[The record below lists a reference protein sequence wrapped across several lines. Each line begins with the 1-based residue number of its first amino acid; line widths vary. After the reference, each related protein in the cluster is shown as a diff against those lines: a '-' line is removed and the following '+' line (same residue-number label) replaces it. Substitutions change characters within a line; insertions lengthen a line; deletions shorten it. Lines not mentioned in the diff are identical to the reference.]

1 MRRQEQERTQSTA
14 SLVQFT
20 SLTAYTENVY
30 RLLHHFFVLESSA
43 TQSIGRREERGKAK
57 MADAAADIEER
68 GFSQTA
74 KDLFSGA
81 AGGIAQVLIG
91 ESHTSLFYSL

>member
-1 MRRQEQERTQSTA
+1 
-14 SLVQFT
+14 
-20 SLTAYTENVY
+20 
-30 RLLHHFFVLESSA
+30 
-43 TQSIGRREERGKAK
+43 

-68 GFSQTA
+68 GGVSQTA

-91 ESHTSLFYSL
+91 KSDTICLHSWHIRSYIVNLITWICYRCPIGIE

>member
-1 MRRQEQERTQSTA
+1 
-14 SLVQFT
+14 
-20 SLTAYTENVY
+20 
-30 RLLHHFFVLESSA
+30 
-43 TQSIGRREERGKAK
+43 

>member
-1 MRRQEQERTQSTA
+1 
-14 SLVQFT
+14 
-20 SLTAYTENVY
+20 
-30 RLLHHFFVLESSA
+30 
-43 TQSIGRREERGKAK
+43 

-68 GFSQTA
+68 GVSQTA

-91 ESHTSLFYSL
+91 ESKNLSCPCFIYLYLLMFAFRTLKSEEWDFSDYHLFIRVQQEMFMNRI